1 MSWIVTGIDRFEP
14 PVEIRGYVDSPS
26 VGVAVPGWLSAAGWC
41 FSVDGSPVTVEMFAG
56 EQCLGTLL
64 GRMPRQD
71 VADAFAPRGVAHSL
85 AMYAGFSGDLPVR
98 DVIAMLETSG
108 QSYVQLH
115 IRARTAHASA
125 VLCTLDLGVSDEVEF
140 VEETS
145 QAGEVTELQHIL
157 PANVPRLVV
166 DIGAHDGR
174 FLSNS
179 YSYIASG
186 WRGVL
191 IEPMPEVFQ
200 RLVANHQR
208 HPHALCVNVA
218 CGATSAVAKLYVGAD
233 GDLGQNSTLS
243 TDDNEWMRAQRTS
256 RSIDVRVEPISQV
269 LADAGIL
276 GDIGLLLVDCEGMDL
291 EALQGLDPSVHRPWV
306 VVTEQY
312 AQNPAKETAKAALLR
327 SWGMTFRATVGCND
341 IWVHPEVVPSA

>member
-1 MSWIVTGIDRFEP
+1 MSWIVTGVIQFET
-14 PVEIRGYVDSPS
+14 PVEIRGYVDSPA
-26 VGVAVPGWLSAAGWC
+26 VGVAVPGWMSAAGWC
-41 FSVDGSPVTVEMFAG
+41 FAVDGSPVTVEMFAG
-56 EQCLGTLL
+56 EQCLGSLP
-64 GRMPRQD
+64 GGMPRQD
-71 VADAFAPRGVAHSL
+71 VADAFAPQGIAHSL
-85 AMYAGFSGDLPVR
+85 AMYSGFSGDLPVSEL
-98 DVIAMLETSG
+98 IAILETGG

-115 IRARTAHASA
+115 IRARTENQTA
-125 VLCTLDLGVSDEVEF
+125 VLCTIEVGLSDNTEF

-145 QAGEVTELQHIL
+145 QAGEVTELRRIL
-157 PANVPRLVV
+157 PANTPRLVV

-218 CGATSAVAKLYVGAD
+218 CGATRSVAKLFVGAD

-243 TDDNEWMRAQRTS
+243 TDDNEWMRAQRTN

-269 LADAGIL
+269 LMDAGIL

-291 EALQGLDPSVHRPWV
+291 EALQGLDPSTHRPWV

-312 AQNPAKETAKAALLR
+312 AQNPGKETAKAALLR
-327 SWGMTFRATVGCND
+327 SWGMQFHTTVGCND
-341 IWVHPEVVPSA
+341 MWIRPDVVPLI